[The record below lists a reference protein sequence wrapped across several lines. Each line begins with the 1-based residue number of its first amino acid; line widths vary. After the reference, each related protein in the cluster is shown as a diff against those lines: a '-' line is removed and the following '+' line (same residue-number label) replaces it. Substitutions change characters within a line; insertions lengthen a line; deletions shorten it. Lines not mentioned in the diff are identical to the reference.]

1 MTLDYQR
8 LKSWPFGV
16 IEHTYTERDTILYAL
31 GVGLGMD
38 PLDERQLR
46 FVYEQDLQALPT
58 LAVVLGFPGFWA
70 RHPDSTIDWVRLVLG
85 AHSLRIHRP
94 LQPQGSVIAHNAVTR
109 VVDKGAGKGAL
120 VVTER
125 RLLDKGSGELLA
137 TLEQLS
143 FCRGDGGY
151 SVPSPAHPGGQ
162 PSDPPP
168 PAPPVLPDSVPDFTC
183 DLATRPETAL
193 IYRLSADLNP
203 LHADPQVAAAAG
215 FPRPILHGLASY
227 GVACHAILA
236 SCCDYQPQCLT
247 ALSARFSA
255 PVYPGEIIRTEI
267 WRRGDHALFRARVL
281 ERDVFVLGNG
291 HAEFA

>member
-125 RLLDKGSGELLA
+125 RLHEKGSGELLA

-183 DLATRPETAL
+183 DLATRPEAAL

-255 PVYPGEIIRTEI
+255 PVYPGETIRTEI

-281 ERDVFVLGNG
+281 ERDVFILGNG

>member
-16 IEHTYTERDTILYAL
+16 IEHAYSEKDTILYAL

-46 FVYEQDLQALPT
+46 YVYEQNLVAMPT
-58 LAVVLGFPGFWA
+58 QAVVLGFPGFWA
-70 RHPDSTIDWVRLVLG
+70 KRPDSTIDWVRLVLG

-94 LQPQGSVIAHNAVTR
+94 LQPRGVVIAHNAVTR

-125 RLLDKGSGELLA
+125 RLLEKSSGELLA

-151 SVPSPAHPGGQ
+151 SVPGAAHPAGQ

-168 PAPPVLPDSVPDFTC
+168 PDPPVVPDGAPDLLC
-183 DLATRPETAL
+183 DLVTRPEAAL
-193 IYRLSADLNP
+193 LYRLSGDLNP
-203 LHADPQVAAAAG
+203 LHADPRIATAAG
-215 FPRPILHGLASY
+215 FPRPILHGLATY
-227 GVACHAILA
+227 GVACHAILR
-236 SCCDYQPQCLT
+236 SCCDYQPERLI
-247 ALSARFSA
+247 ALSARFSS
-255 PVYPGEIIRTEI
+255 PVYPGEAIRTEI
-267 WRRGDHALFRARVL
+267 WRREGHALFRARVV
-281 ERDVFVLGNG
+281 ERDVVVLGNG
-291 HAEFA
+291 RAEFT